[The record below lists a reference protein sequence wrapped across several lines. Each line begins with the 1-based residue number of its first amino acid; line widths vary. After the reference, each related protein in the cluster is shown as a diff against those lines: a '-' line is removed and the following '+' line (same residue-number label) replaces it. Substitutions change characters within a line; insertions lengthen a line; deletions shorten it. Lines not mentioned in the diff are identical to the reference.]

1 MIKEYLQKVF
11 YLLDND
17 KQKIPILT
25 LFFILL
31 SLFDIFG
38 ISVVASYISF
48 ISNDI
53 VVDSLVVQILEI
65 VGWSLE
71 KDRLLFNMGLLIIA
85 IFFTKTF
92 LSISLNKF
100 IIRFSLKQ
108 KVKLSSSLMN
118 AYQSLPYVQ
127 YLNRNSSEYIHSIQN
142 LTETF
147 SALILLLLR
156 TFSDFIVAFFI
167 VLLLAWHNIYVLVFL
182 LIIIA
187 LVVWVYDS
195 IFSRNIDKFGKK
207 ANIANNL
214 LIRGVSEGI
223 LGLKEVRVLGKEA
236 YFYKMVYTG
245 VYDSAYYNSKL
256 KIASSIPRYL
266 MEFVMVF
273 FVISIVII
281 VAFTGNGLDTLFST
295 LAIFGIAALRLLP
308 VVSAVSNTLIFL
320 RFSSDSVSRLFDDV
334 QKSKK
339 SKIKSI
345 TSGRKLLDK
354 NFREFELD
362 NVSFSY
368 SDKGSDT
375 IKNISIKVAAGDAI
389 GIIGTSG
396 AGKTTLIDL
405 ILCLLDPSS
414 GSVKYNN
421 SESELSLLEWRSQ
434 IAYLPQQVFII
445 DDTLRANIALGV
457 DNVDNTQLDYAIK
470 KAKLENLV
478 NYLSDGVETFIGER
492 GIRLSGGERQ
502 RVALARAFYH
512 DKNILVMDESTSSL
526 DIETEK
532 EIIKEIKN
540 LHGTKTLIV
549 IAHRMS
555 TIQHCDKV
563 YRIEKGRVVES
574 GKFEEIVS

>member
-308 VVSAVSNTLIFL
+308 VVSALSNTLIFL